1 MFTKLSTLLL
11 LPFLLTPGT
20 HQHPAGP
27 VDTEGTL
34 PVYTVDARVLITNNA
49 PFQSFPDRLQ
59 QTVQP
64 LTQNITD
71 AMNDSGLFEKHLIN
85 PGIARTVIIQPA
97 EVQALAA
104 VGITMKDIESVAFNN
119 YIAYT
124 IFSFG
129 CIGRQTSG
137 GEEVAYI
144 ETVARTWDNMRKDL
158 EKMYKKKKGVRGGF
172 VAANFHPHMT
182 IGESSPGYFDD
193 ADVGVGSCVAGVRH
207 EDPVVVGGA
216 DPAWWHGQHGRVSTI

>member
-11 LPFLLTPGT
+11 LLLLTPGT
-20 HQHPAGP
+20 HQLPTPSVH
-27 VDTEGTL
+27 TEGTL
-34 PVYTVDARVLITNNA
+34 PVYTVDARLLITNNA
-49 PFQSFPDRLQ
+49 PFESFPDRLQ

-64 LTQNITD
+64 LSQNITD
-71 AMNDSGLFEKHLIN
+71 AMNGAGLFTGHLVN
-85 PGIARTVIIQPA
+85 PGVARTVIVEPA

-104 VGITMKDIESVAFNN
+104 VGITMKDIEGVAYNN

-124 IFSFG
+124 IFEFG

-137 GEEVAYI
+137 DEEVAYI
-144 ETVARTWDNMRKDL
+144 ETSARTWDNMRKDL
-158 EKMYKKKKGVRGGF
+158 EKMYKKKNGPKGGF

-193 ADVGVGSCVAGVRH
+193 ADVGVGVCVAGTRH
-207 EDPVVVGGA
+207 EDPVLVGGA
-216 DPAWWHGQHGRVSTI
+216 DPKWWHGSHGPVSTI